1 MMNRFDGTAADVRDV
16 GEIVAPPVAG
26 AASRQTAL
34 KVNRG
39 QFHCGSD
46 IHIMADATIDR
57 LRTSEFRKVELQS
70 PADLQHLEATARRA
84 AREKIDRALPPSA
97 AANGSSGEGDVL
109 RRRVEQLV
117 DEYLK
122 NTFQGVRTNV
132 MVNGVDVEMDEKAAQ
147 DEGMLYSPRI
157 TGNCMLIIAIQSSS
171 H

>member
-1 MMNRFDGTAADVRDV
+1 MTL
-16 GEIVAPPVAG
+16 E
-26 AASRQTAL
+26 
-34 KVNRG
+34 VNKE
-39 QFHCGSD
+39 QFHLSNN
-46 IHIMADATIDR
+46 IHTMTDTAIDR

-117 DEYLK
+117 DEYIK
-122 NTFQGVRTNV
+122 NTFQGVRANV
-132 MVNGVDVEMDEKAAQ
+132 VVNGVDVELNEKAAQ
-147 DEGMLYSPRI
+147 DEGMLYCPRI
-157 TGNCMLIIAIQSSS
+157 TGNCMLTITIQSSS

>member
-1 MMNRFDGTAADVRDV
+1 MTDT
-16 GEIVAPPVAG
+16 
-26 AASRQTAL
+26 
-34 KVNRG
+34 
-39 QFHCGSD
+39 
-46 IHIMADATIDR
+46 TIDR

-117 DEYLK
+117 DEYIK
-122 NTFQGVRTNV
+122 NTFQGVRANV
-132 MVNGVDVEMDEKAAQ
+132 VVNGVDVELNEKAAQ
-147 DEGMLYSPRI
+147 DEGMLYCPRI
-157 TGNCMLIIAIQSSS
+157 TGNCMLTITIQSSS

>member
-1 MMNRFDGTAADVRDV
+1 MNSFDITWRNCCISG
-16 GEIVAPPVAG
+16 G
-26 AASRQTAL
+26 ACVINVMTL
-34 KVNRG
+34 EVNKE
-39 QFHCGSD
+39 QFHFSNNINTMTD
-46 IHIMADATIDR
+46 TAIDR

-117 DEYLK
+117 DEYIK
-122 NTFQGVRTNV
+122 NTFQGVRANV
-132 MVNGVDVEMDEKAAQ
+132 VVNGVDVELNEKAAQ
-147 DEGMLYSPRI
+147 DEGMLYCPRI
-157 TGNCMLIIAIQSSS
+157 TGNCMLTITIQSSS